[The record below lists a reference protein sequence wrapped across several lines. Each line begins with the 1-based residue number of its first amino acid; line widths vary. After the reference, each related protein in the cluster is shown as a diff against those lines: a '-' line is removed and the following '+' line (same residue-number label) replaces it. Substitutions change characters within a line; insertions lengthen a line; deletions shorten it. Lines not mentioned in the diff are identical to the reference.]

1 MRIPKVLGLLQYEG
15 KQRDCRGCIES
26 LGYNGFVSQTI
37 VIIPYLVDFL
47 WDYLCPHSGFS
58 IGKVFHFV
66 INSLYQY
73 LYYFIVLLVCV
84 CGIFF
89 FFF

>member
-1 MRIPKVLGLLQYEG
+1 M
-15 KQRDCRGCIES
+15 
-26 LGYNGFVSQTI
+26 
-37 VIIPYLVDFL
+37 DFL

-89 FFF
+89 FFLNVVLIVKFIDSARLNTLGSQTIFFHL